1 MKHFENEQGFFSRTP
16 QLAWLPV
23 EWKKNQTCWF
33 NKWKKMFHPS
43 FNLSLGT
50 IIHLHE
56 TERIEKSLV
65 VTEFNS
71 TINLSLATD
80 KGSDSIQQLTLLPS
94 NRLFFKN
101 TSWSEVQSQSTSP
114 GYNPWIIVIRS
125 MSWPT
130 DKKPLIAC

>member
-1 MKHFENEQGFFSRTP
+1 
-16 QLAWLPV
+16 
-23 EWKKNQTCWF
+23 
-33 NKWKKMFHPS
+33 MFHPS

-101 TSWSEVQSQSTSP
+101 TS
-114 GYNPWIIVIRS
+114 
-125 MSWPT
+125 
-130 DKKPLIAC
+130 